1 MRPTENEWF
10 SIFFVASD
18 ISQWN
23 VSRSSHKIFNQKE
36 EINQSLVQRNTQK
49 QQQTSKK

>member
-10 SIFFVASD
+10 RVFLVASD

-23 VSRSSHKIFNQKE
+23 VSRPSHKIFNQKE